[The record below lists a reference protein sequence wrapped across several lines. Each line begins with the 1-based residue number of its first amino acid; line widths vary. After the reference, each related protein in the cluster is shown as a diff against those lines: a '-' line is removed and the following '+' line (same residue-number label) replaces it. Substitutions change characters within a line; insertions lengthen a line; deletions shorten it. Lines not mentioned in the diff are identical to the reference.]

1 MNYGKNS
8 VSSRKK
14 KIQSSTRKLGTK
26 TGVTIFKLCILAFIA
41 IVVTGSCVVF
51 GMVKGVIDSAPDI
64 ASVDVSPTGYATKI
78 YDCNGTETQ
87 RLVASGSNR
96 VFKSIEQIP
105 LQLQRAFIAIEDERF
120 YEHNGIDIKGI
131 LRAGTIVLTTGK
143 MSQGASTITQ
153 QLLKNNV
160 FNAYNESDMAKI
172 KRKIQEQYLAL
183 KLETYM
189 SKDKILENYLNTINL
204 GNGYLGVQS
213 AANGY
218 FNKDVSELTL
228 SECAVIASITQNPV
242 YLNPIRYPEDNR
254 KRMEKVLKNMLEQ
267 GYISSEEYNEA
278 LADDVYA
285 RLQGLESESGNSTNS
300 YFVDA
305 LIEELASDLM
315 ETFGYTSTQAYNMI
329 YAGGLSIYSTQDLDM
344 QATADAV
351 INNPDWYPSN
361 TQVSI
366 SYYLT
371 VKHADG
377 TTKNYSHLSLQRYF
391 QTDGGMA
398 GFNLTFSDEED
409 AQQYI
414 DQYKAAIIGEGDTI
428 LGENLTFSVQPQISF
443 SIVEQSTGHIK
454 VIVGG
459 RGNKTGNRIMNRA
472 TETARQSGSAIK
484 PLAVY
489 GPALDTGAITLATA
503 WDDAPYYYSG
513 EEAQLVTNY
522 EKNYL
527 GLMSTRFALYKS
539 RNVPAVKCLT
549 RITPAVGFGYLQ
561 KLGFTTLISP
571 SNAINGHHDV
581 VQSLALGGLTKGIT
595 NLEITAAYAAIAN
608 EGVYTEPIYYTQVFD
623 HDGNLILDNTHP
635 RTNRVFKET
644 TAWLVTSAMK
654 DVVQIGT
661 GGSAKIDGMEVAA
674 KTGTTNFHGDIWFC
688 AFSPYYTGTV
698 WVGYDDNSA
707 LSTNINHAGIWGE
720 IMRQIHADKNL
731 EPKGFPQPEGIVE
744 MAVCSQ
750 SGLLPVEG
758 LCDADPRGSQIVTE
772 YFSEDNVPTESC
784 TTHVKV
790 KICKTTGDVA
800 TSACT
805 NTETRIFI
813 KKPASDTIV
822 PEGATEY
829 SVGDQEFAITDE
841 KLSKLCTL
849 HKASSQNPTGS
860 STGSV
865 PSATKPGSTGTG
877 RR

>member
-8 VSSRKK
+8 VSSKK
-14 KIQSSTRKLGTK
+14 KQLRSSAKKLGTK
-26 TGVTIFKLCILAFIA
+26 TGVTLFKLCILAFIA

-64 ASVDVSPTGYATKI
+64 ASVNVSPTGYATKI

-87 RLVASGSNR
+87 RLVAAGSNR
-96 VFKSIEQIP
+96 VFKSIDQIP
-105 LQLQRAFIAIEDERF
+105 IQLQHAFIAIEDQRF
-120 YEHNGIDIKGI
+120 YEHNGIDMKGI
-131 LRAGTIVLTTGK
+131 LRAASLVLTTGK

-160 FNAYNESDMAKI
+160 FNAYNESDMEKI

-189 SKDKILENYLNTINL
+189 DKDAILENYLNTINL

-228 SECAVIASITQNPV
+228 SECAVIASITKNPIG
-242 YLNPIRYPEDNR
+242 LNPIRYPEDNR
-254 KRMEKVLKNMLEQ
+254 ERMEKVLNDMFEQ
-267 GYISSEEYNEA
+267 GYISKEEQNEA

-285 RLQGLESESGNSTNS
+285 RLQGLETESGISTNS

-305 LIEELASDLM
+305 LIEELAGDLM

-329 YAGGLSIYSTQDLDM
+329 YAGGLSIYSTQDLEM
-344 QATADAV
+344 QAVADSV
-351 INNPDWYPSN
+351 INDPDWYPSR

-398 GFNLTFSDEED
+398 GFSLTFSGEED

-414 DQYKAAIIGEGDTI
+414 DQYKAAIIGEGDSI
-428 LGENLTFSVQPQISF
+428 LGENLTFSIQPQISF
-443 SIVEQSTGHIK
+443 SIVEQATGHIK

-459 RGNKTGNRIMNRA
+459 RGDKTGNRIMNRA
-472 TETARQSGSAIK
+472 TETARQSGSSIK

-489 GPALDTGAITLATA
+489 GPALDTNAITLATA

-513 EEAQLVTNY
+513 EEAQLITNY

-549 RITPAVGFGYLQ
+549 QITPAVGFGYLQ

-581 VQSLALGGLTKGIT
+581 VQSLALGGLTKGVT
-595 NLEITAAYAAIAN
+595 NLEMTAAYSAIAN
-608 EGVYTEPIYYTQVFD
+608 GGVYTEPIYYTQVYD
-623 HDGNLILDNTHP
+623 HDGNLILDNTTPHST
-635 RTNRVFKET
+635 RIFKET
-644 TAWLVTSAMK
+644 TAWLLTSAMK

-688 AFSPYYTGTV
+688 AFSPYYTASV
-698 WVGYDDNSA
+698 WVGYDDNSV
-707 LSTNINHAGIWGE
+707 LTTSINHAGIWGE
-720 IMRQIHADKNL
+720 IMRQIHSDQNL

-744 MAVCSQ
+744 KAVCSQ

-790 KICKTTGDVA
+790 KICKTSGDVA

-813 KKPASDTIV
+813 KKPVSDTIV

-829 SVGDQEFAITDE
+829 TVGDEEYAITDE
-841 KLSKLCTL
+841 KLSKLCSL
-849 HKASSQNPTGS
+849 HRS
-860 STGSV
+860 STGST
-865 PSATKPGSTGTG
+865 SNTTGTTGAATTRPGTTSSG
-877 RR
+877 R